1 MSQYLDRR
9 QAQQTYRPGNGV
21 RSNSCPI
28 LLITQWFTTLQLMS
42 PGLQRARE
50 PFRLHNAL
58 TGLGLGLLAFGIYS
72 YSISAV
78 RQDVFDDVDEEA
90 KALARTGT
98 SSGSA
103 SLASDGSAP
112 SKPPS
117 TPLTKDQEQQI
128 MESAFSAAVDTSG
141 SSTMASKG
149 DGVVSNSTK
158 NSGALSSQQ
167 QKPNQGAGI
176 SHKLTR
182 WLPWSSRDR

>member
-1 MSQYLDRR
+1 M
-9 QAQQTYRPGNGV
+9 
-21 RSNSCPI
+21 
-28 LLITQWFTTLQLMS
+28 
-42 PGLQRARE
+42 
-50 PFRLHNAL
+50 
-58 TGLGLGLLAFGIYS
+58 
-72 YSISAV
+72 
-78 RQDVFDDVDEEA
+78 DEEA

-158 NSGALSSQQ
+158 IPGRC
-167 QKPNQGAGI
+167 
-176 SHKLTR
+176 HR
-182 WLPWSSRDR
+182 SSRNQTKEREYHINSLVGFPGHLGIDRQS

>member
-1 MSQYLDRR
+1 
-9 QAQQTYRPGNGV
+9 
-21 RSNSCPI
+21 
-28 LLITQWFTTLQLMS
+28 MS

-90 KALARTGT
+90 EALARTGT